1 MSYFAGGVLRL
12 VWWLE
17 LDEARNGVSV
27 GSGELDSFNETGDGK
42 VPCPLFFVF
51 CPRLLRGAEAGARAR
66 ARATEKFGKDSA
78 QLGSAVPGSGVA
90 VSGRSSV
97 RNSFT
102 MDPTT
107 DDDAQSTYCVVPVES
122 FST

>member
-1 MSYFAGGVLRL
+1 M
-12 VWWLE
+12 
-17 LDEARNGVSV
+17 EAVSWTHSLQMV
-27 GSGELDSFNETGDGK
+27 MARYPDLCSFY
-42 VPCPLFFVF
+42 CPW
-51 CPRLLRGAEAGARAR
+51 LLRGAEAGARAR

-78 QLGSAVPGSGVA
+78 QVGSAVPGTGVVA